1 MRQKSVL
8 NNMQNPYEQKL
19 SQNYIRLKDSIQSS
33 TSTEKINNKWSLQK
47 AKSFSQSKLIDINK
61 SKTM

>member
-33 TSTEKINNKWSLQK
+33 TSTEKINNKWSL
-47 AKSFSQSKLIDINK
+47 
-61 SKTM
+61 